1 MEQIKLTEKL
11 FRIFTWGGIILGFL
25 LLFLLSFWWLYPYN
39 PLVLSNIKLDK
50 TEVSRGEHIRIS
62 ADYCKN
68 TNKGADLFISFID
81 GLVYNPQPQVIDLE
95 SGCHSTVLSIYI
107 PKNLPTGKFMIKGVF
122 RYKVNPIRSID
133 VNHLSGEFTII
144 K

>member
-1 MEQIKLTEKL
+1 MKKLTKW
-11 FRIFTWGGIILGFL
+11 IPSVIIGMAIILILVLTYWGI
-25 LLFLLSFWWLYPYN
+25 YPYN
-39 PLVLSNIKLDK
+39 PLELSNVKLDR
-50 TEVSRGEHIRIS
+50 TEVNRGEHIKIS

-68 TNKGADLFISFID
+68 TESSADLFISFID

-95 SGCHSTVLSIYI
+95 SGCHSAVLSVYI
-107 PKNLPTGKFMIKGVF
+107 PKNIPTGKFMIKGVF

-133 VNHLSGEFTII
+133 VNHLSREFNII